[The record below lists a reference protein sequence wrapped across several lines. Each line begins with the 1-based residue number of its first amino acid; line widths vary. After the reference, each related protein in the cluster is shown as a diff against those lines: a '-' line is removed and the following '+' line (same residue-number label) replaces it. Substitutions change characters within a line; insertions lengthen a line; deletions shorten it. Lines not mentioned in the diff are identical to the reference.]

1 MPKTS
6 TKTTKTVNS
15 ASSMSAANT
24 VPPNIPLQL
33 LGNITPAEFMSKYW
47 QKKPLLIRGAI
58 AGFKPFLSR
67 DELFAMAEQEDVESR
82 LIVETVTKPA
92 AKSAAKSSK
101 KENPQSMAKW
111 TMANSP
117 IYPDVLPAL
126 KTPNW
131 TLLVQGVDLHNQAAY
146 ELKNQFRFA
155 PDARLDDLMISFATD
170 GGGVGPHFDSYD
182 VFLLQAEGKRRW
194 KIGKQKDLTLQK
206 NVPLKILA
214 NFAPEQE
221 FVLEAGDM
229 LYLPPMYAHEGV
241 AVGECMTYSI
251 GFRAPAELE
260 LARELLQ
267 RFADDT
273 LEDEEDEEAEDEE
286 NGQEDDEFEDENSAV
301 SGEYAA
307 NAATKNI
314 AKNLVNK
321 VLYKDPKQEAVD
333 APAQIPAALLDFAKQ
348 AVEKALS
355 DPDALARNL
364 GEYLTEPKANV
375 WFDEPEPDSEEDIIL
390 TRQNR
395 VDLHPRSQMLFDA
408 RHIFLNGESW
418 RAAGADA
425 KLMQKLANQ
434 RFLEPKDLMK
444 PNMASDG
451 AMALLQEW
459 VDAGW
464 LL

>member
-1 MPKTS
+1 M
-6 TKTTKTVNS
+6 TKKSVQTKNS
-15 ASSMSAANT
+15 AENISANSNI
-24 VPPNIPLQL
+24 VPSNLPLQL

-58 AGFKPFLSR
+58 PNFKPLLSR
-67 DELFAMAEQEDVESR
+67 EELFELAEQEDVESR
-82 LIVETVTKPA
+82 LIVETLTKPA
-92 AKSAAKSSK
+92 SKTASKSAVKSSK
-101 KENPQSMAKW
+101 KANLQSMPKW
-111 TMANSP
+111 TMVNGP
-117 IYPDVLPAL
+117 IYPDALPAL
-126 KTPNW
+126 KTSNW

-155 PDARLDDLMISFATD
+155 PDARLDDLMISFATV

-182 VFLLQAEGKRRW
+182 VFLLQAQGQRRW

-206 NVPLKILA
+206 DVPLKILA

-221 FVLEAGDM
+221 FVLDAGDM

-273 LEDEEDEEAEDEE
+273 LEDEE
-286 NGQEDDEFEDENSAV
+286 
-301 SGEYAA
+301 
-307 NAATKNI
+307 
-314 AKNLVNK
+314 K
-321 VLYKDPKQEAVD
+321 VLYKDPKQAAVE

-434 RFLEPKDLMK
+434 RFLEPKDLTK
-444 PNMASDG
+444 SSDG

-459 VDAGW
+459 ADAGW

>member
-1 MPKTS
+1 MR
-6 TKTTKTVNS
+6 
-15 ASSMSAANT
+15 
-24 VPPNIPLQL
+24 
-33 LGNITPAEFMSKYW
+33 KYW

-58 AGFKPFLSR
+58 PGFKTLLSR
-67 DELFAMAEQEDVESR
+67 EELFATAEQEDVESR

-92 AKSAAKSSK
+92 SKPAAKSSK
-101 KENPQSMAKW
+101 KAAVQW
-111 TMANSP
+111 TMANGP
-117 IYPDVLPAL
+117 IYPDALPAL
-126 KTPNW
+126 ETPNW

-206 NVPLKILA
+206 DVPLKILA
-214 NFAPEQE
+214 NFEPEQE

-251 GFRAPAELE
+251 GFRAPAEME

-273 LEDEEDEEAEDEE
+273 LEEEAEEEEERDEEDDQNESD
-286 NGQEDDEFEDENSAV
+286 NSALA
-301 SGEYAA
+301 GEYSA
-307 NAATKNI
+307 NFAIKNV
-314 AKNLVNK
+314 AKK
-321 VLYKDPKQEAVD
+321 LYKDPKQEAVE
-333 APAQIPAALLDFAKQ
+333 APAQIPAALLDFAKA
-348 AVEKALS
+348 AVEKAMS

-375 WFDEPEPDSEEDIIL
+375 WFDEPEPESGEDIIL

-418 RAAGADA
+418 RAAGKDA
-425 KLMQKLANQ
+425 VLMQRLANQ
-434 RFLEPKDLMK
+434 RFLQPKDLTK
-444 PNMASDG
+444 ASDG

-459 VDAGW
+459 ADAGW

>member
-1 MPKTS
+1 MTKS
-6 TKTTKTVNS
+6 AAKTTTLNI
-15 ASSMSAANT
+15 
-24 VPPNIPLQL
+24 VPPNLPLQL
-33 LGNITPAEFMSKYW
+33 LGGITPAEFMSKYW

-58 AGFKPFLSR
+58 ADFKPFLSR
-67 DELFAMAEQEDVESR
+67 DALFAMAEQEDVESR
-82 LIVETVTKPA
+82 LIVETVAKP
-92 AKSAAKSSK
+92 AAKSSK
-101 KENPQSMAKW
+101 KANATSTMKW
-111 TMANSP
+111 TMANGP
-117 IYPDVLPAL
+117 IYADVLPAL
-126 KTPNW
+126 KNSNW
-131 TLLVQGVDLHNQAAY
+131 TLLVQSVDLHNQAAY

-206 NVPLKILA
+206 DVPLKILA

-221 FVLEAGDM
+221 FILEAGDM

-267 RFADDT
+267 RFADDA
-273 LEDEEDEEAEDEE
+273 LEEVEDEEDAKE
-286 NGQEDDEFEDENSAV
+286 NEFEDENSALA
-301 SGEYAA
+301 SEYADNSA
-307 NAATKNI
+307 IKNI
-314 AKNLVNK
+314 AKN
-321 VLYKDPKQEAVD
+321 LYKDPKQEATNT
-333 APAQIPAALLDFAKQ
+333 PAQIPAALLDFAKQ
-348 AVEKALS
+348 ALEKALS

-375 WFDEPEPDSEEDIIL
+375 WFDEPEPDSEDDIIL
-390 TRQNR
+390 THQNR

-434 RFLEPKDLMK
+434 RFLEPKDLSK
-444 PNMASDG
+444 SSDG

-459 VDAGW
+459 ADAGW

>member
-6 TKTTKTVNS
+6 AKTTNS
-15 ASSMSAANT
+15 TSFSNVIA
-24 VPPNIPLQL
+24 PNLPLQL

-58 AGFKPFLSR
+58 PEFKPLLSR
-67 DELFAMAEQEDVESR
+67 DELFELAENQDVESR
-82 LIVETVTKPA
+82 LIVENTS
-92 AKSAAKSSK
+92 AKRKKS
-101 KENPQSMAKW
+101 ELAW
-111 TMANSP
+111 TMADGPFSE
-117 IYPDVLPAL
+117 DAAELPSL
-126 KTPNW
+126 KKSNW
-131 TLLVQGVDLHNQAAY
+131 TLLVQGVDLHDEQVHA
-146 ELKNQFRFA
+146 LKNQFRFA
-155 PDARLDDLMISFATD
+155 PDARLDDVMISFATD

-194 KIGKQKDLTLQK
+194 RIGKQKDLTLQK
-206 NVPLKILA
+206 DVPLKILA
-214 NFAPEQE
+214 NFAPDQE
-221 FVLEAGDM
+221 FVLGAGDM

-273 LEDEEDEEAEDEE
+273 LEAEEEE
-286 NGQEDDEFEDENSAV
+286 
-301 SGEYAA
+301 
-307 NAATKNI
+307 KKI
-314 AKNLVNK
+314 
-321 VLYKDPKQEAVD
+321 LYKDTKQVAVEE
-333 APAQIPAALLDFAKQ
+333 PALIPSALLDFAKQ
-348 AVEKALS
+348 AVEKAMS
-355 DPDALARNL
+355 DPDALARTL

-434 RFLEPKDLMK
+434 RFLEPKDLNK
-444 PNMASDG
+444 ASDG

-459 VDAGW
+459 ADTGW

>member
-6 TKTTKTVNS
+6 AKTTNS
-15 ASSMSAANT
+15 TSFSNVIA
-24 VPPNIPLQL
+24 PNLPLQL

-58 AGFKPFLSR
+58 PEFKPLLSR
-67 DELFAMAEQEDVESR
+67 DELFELAENPDVESR
-82 LIVETVTKPA
+82 LIVENTS
-92 AKSAAKSSK
+92 AKRKKS
-101 KENPQSMAKW
+101 EPTW
-111 TMANSP
+111 TMANGPFSE
-117 IYPDVLPAL
+117 DSAELPFL
-126 KTPNW
+126 KKSNW
-131 TLLVQGVDLHNQAAY
+131 TLLVQGVDLHDEQVHA
-146 ELKNQFRFA
+146 LKNQFRFA
-155 PDARLDDLMISFATD
+155 PDARLDDVMISFATD

-194 KIGKQKDLTLQK
+194 RIGKQKDLTLQK
-206 NVPLKILA
+206 DVPLKILA

-221 FVLEAGDM
+221 FVLDAGDM

-273 LEDEEDEEAEDEE
+273 LEEEEE
-286 NGQEDDEFEDENSAV
+286 
-301 SGEYAA
+301 
-307 NAATKNI
+307 KI
-314 AKNLVNK
+314 
-321 VLYKDPKQEAVD
+321 LYKDPKQVAVEE
-333 APAQIPAALLDFAKQ
+333 PALIPSALLDFAKQ
-348 AVEKALS
+348 AVEKAMS

-434 RFLEPKDLMK
+434 RFLQPKDLNK
-444 PNMASDG
+444 ASDG

-459 VDAGW
+459 ADTGW

>member
-1 MPKTS
+1 MPKTTPK
-6 TKTTKTVNS
+6 TKKSANIS
-15 ASSMSAANT
+15 ASMTNI
-24 VPPNIPLQL
+24 VPPNLPLQL
-33 LGNITPAEFMSKYW
+33 LGNISPAEFMRKYW

-58 AGFKPFLSR
+58 AGFKPLLSR
-67 DELFAMAEQEDVESR
+67 EVLFAMAEQEDVESR

-92 AKSAAKSSK
+92 SKPAAKSSK
-101 KENPQSMAKW
+101 KATVQW
-111 TMANSP
+111 TMANGP
-117 IYPDVLPAL
+117 IYADALPAL
-126 KTPNW
+126 ETPNW

-182 VFLLQAEGKRRW
+182 VFLLQAEGKRLW
-194 KIGKQKDLTLQK
+194 KIGKQKDLMLQK
-206 NVPLKILA
+206 DVPLKILA

-273 LEDEEDEEAEDEE
+273 LEDEEEVEDEKGEEDGE
-286 NGQEDDEFEDENSAV
+286 NDDKNGALA
-301 SGEYAA
+301 GEYIA
-307 NAATKNI
+307 NVAIKNV
-314 AKNLVNK
+314 AKK
-321 VLYKDPKQEAVD
+321 LYKDPKQEAVE
-333 APAQIPAALLDFAKQ
+333 APAQIPAALFDFAKA
-348 AVEKALS
+348 AVEKAMS

-375 WFDEPEPDSEEDIIL
+375 WFDEPEPDSADDVIL

-418 RAAGADA
+418 RAAGKDA
-425 KLMQKLANQ
+425 TLMQRLANQ
-434 RFLEPKDLMK
+434 RYLEPKDLTK
-444 PNMASDG
+444 ASDS
-451 AMALLQEW
+451 AMALLQDW
-459 VDAGW
+459 ADAGW

>member
-6 TKTTKTVNS
+6 AKTTNS
-15 ASSMSAANT
+15 TSFSNVIA
-24 VPPNIPLQL
+24 PNLPLQL

-58 AGFKPFLSR
+58 PEFKPLLSR
-67 DELFAMAEQEDVESR
+67 DELFELAENPDVESR
-82 LIVETVTKPA
+82 LIVENTS
-92 AKSAAKSSK
+92 AKRKKS
-101 KENPQSMAKW
+101 EPTW
-111 TMANSP
+111 TMANGPFSE
-117 IYPDVLPAL
+117 DSAELPFL
-126 KTPNW
+126 KKSNW
-131 TLLVQGVDLHNQAAY
+131 TLLVQGVDLHDEQVHA
-146 ELKNQFRFA
+146 LKNQFRFS
-155 PDARLDDLMISFATD
+155 PDARLDDVMISFATD

-194 KIGKQKDLTLQK
+194 RIGKQKDLTLQK
-206 NVPLKILA
+206 DVPLKILA

-221 FVLEAGDM
+221 FVLDAGDM

-273 LEDEEDEEAEDEE
+273 LEEEEE
-286 NGQEDDEFEDENSAV
+286 
-301 SGEYAA
+301 
-307 NAATKNI
+307 KI
-314 AKNLVNK
+314 
-321 VLYKDPKQEAVD
+321 LYKDPKQVAVEE
-333 APAQIPAALLDFAKQ
+333 PALIPSALLDFAKQ
-348 AVEKALS
+348 AVEKAMS

-375 WFDEPEPDSEEDIIL
+375 WFDEPEPDSVEDIIL

-434 RFLEPKDLMK
+434 RFLEPKDLNK
-444 PNMASDG
+444 ASDG

-459 VDAGW
+459 ADTGW

>member
-1 MPKTS
+1 MPKTF
-6 TKTTKTVNS
+6 TKTT
-15 ASSMSAANT
+15 
-24 VPPNIPLQL
+24 VPAPLSNMVAPNLPLQL

-67 DELFAMAEQEDVESR
+67 DELFAMAEREDVESR
-82 LIVETVTKPA
+82 LIVEAVTKPT
-92 AKSAAKSSK
+92 AKSSK
-101 KENPQSMAKW
+101 KASAKSPAKW
-111 TMANSP
+111 TMTNGP
-117 IYPDVLPAL
+117 IYPDALPAL
-126 KTPNW
+126 KNPNW

-182 VFLLQAEGKRRW
+182 VFLLQAEGQRRW
-194 KIGKQKDLTLQK
+194 RIGKQKDLTLQTG
-206 NVPLKILA
+206 VPLKILA

-221 FVLEAGDM
+221 FVLDAGDM

-273 LEDEEDEEAEDEE
+273 LEDEEEYQD
-286 NGQEDDEFEDENSAV
+286 DDENEFEGENSAM
-301 SGEYAA
+301 A
-307 NAATKNI
+307 NEFSADEAIKNI
-314 AKNLVNK
+314 AKITVNK
-321 VLYKDPKQEAVD
+321 VLYKDPKQQAVE
-333 APAQIPAALLDFAKQ
+333 APALIPAALLDFAKQ

-364 GEYLTEPKANV
+364 GEYLTEPKTNV

-425 KLMQKLANQ
+425 KLMQKLSNQ
-434 RFLEPKDLMK
+434 RFLESKDLSK
-444 PNMASDG
+444 CSDG

-459 VDAGW
+459 ADAGW

>member
-6 TKTTKTVNS
+6 AKTTNS
-15 ASSMSAANT
+15 TSFSNVIA
-24 VPPNIPLQL
+24 PNLPLQL

-58 AGFKPFLSR
+58 PEFKPLLSR
-67 DELFAMAEQEDVESR
+67 DELFELAENPDVESR
-82 LIVETVTKPA
+82 LIVENTSAKRKKSEPA
-92 AKSAAKSSK
+92 
-101 KENPQSMAKW
+101 W
-111 TMANSP
+111 TMANGPFSE
-117 IYPDVLPAL
+117 DAAELPSL
-126 KTPNW
+126 KKSNW
-131 TLLVQGVDLHNQAAY
+131 TLLVQGVDLHDEQVHA
-146 ELKNQFRFA
+146 LKNQFRFA
-155 PDARLDDLMISFATD
+155 PDARLDDVMISFATD

-194 KIGKQKDLTLQK
+194 RIGKQKDLTLQK
-206 NVPLKILA
+206 DVPLKILA

-221 FVLEAGDM
+221 FVLDAGDM

-273 LEDEEDEEAEDEE
+273 LEEEEE
-286 NGQEDDEFEDENSAV
+286 
-301 SGEYAA
+301 
-307 NAATKNI
+307 KI
-314 AKNLVNK
+314 
-321 VLYKDPKQEAVD
+321 LYKDPKQVAVEE
-333 APAQIPAALLDFAKQ
+333 PALIPSALLDFAKQ
-348 AVEKALS
+348 AVEKAMS

-434 RFLEPKDLMK
+434 RYLEPKDLNK
-444 PNMASDG
+444 ASDG

-459 VDAGW
+459 ADTGW

>member
-1 MPKTS
+1 MPKTTPK
-6 TKTTKTVNS
+6 TKKSANIS
-15 ASSMSAANT
+15 ASMTNI
-24 VPPNIPLQL
+24 VPPNLPLQL
-33 LGNITPAEFMSKYW
+33 LGNISPAEFMRKYW

-58 AGFKPFLSR
+58 AGFKPLLSR
-67 DELFAMAEQEDVESR
+67 EELFALAEQEDVESR

-92 AKSAAKSSK
+92 SKPASKSSK
-101 KENPQSMAKW
+101 KTAAKSTMKW
-111 TMANSP
+111 TMVNGP
-117 IYPDVLPAL
+117 IYADALPAL
-126 KTPNW
+126 KNPNW

-182 VFLLQAEGKRRW
+182 VFLLQAEGQRRW

-206 NVPLKILA
+206 DVPLKILA
-214 NFAPEQE
+214 NFVPEQE

-273 LEDEEDEEAEDEE
+273 LEEVENDDAEDGES
-286 NGQEDDEFEDENSAV
+286 EDENSDVA
-301 SGEYAA
+301 GESTA
-307 NAATKNI
+307 NNASKNI
-314 AKNLVNK
+314 AKNIANK
-321 VLYKDPKQEAVD
+321 ILYKDPKQEAVEE
-333 APAQIPAALLDFAKQ
+333 PAQIPAALLDFAKA
-348 AVEKALS
+348 AVEKAMS

-375 WFDEPEPDSEEDIIL
+375 WFDEPEPESEEDIIL

-395 VDLHPRSQMLFDA
+395 LDLHPRSQMLFDA

-418 RAAGADA
+418 RAAGKDA
-425 KLMQKLANQ
+425 TLMQRLANQ
-434 RFLEPKDLMK
+434 RFLEPKDLTK
-444 PNMASDG
+444 ASDG

-459 VDAGW
+459 ADAGW

>member
-1 MPKTS
+1 M
-6 TKTTKTVNS
+6 TK
-15 ASSMSAANT
+15 SAAKTPHSTSLLNI
-24 VPPNIPLQL
+24 VPPNLPLQL
-33 LGNITPAEFMSKYW
+33 LGGITPAEFMSKYW

-82 LIVETVTKPA
+82 LIVETISKTTSKSNKKP
-92 AKSAAKSSK
+92 S
-101 KENPQSMAKW
+101 AKW
-111 TMANSP
+111 AMTNGP
-117 IYPDVLPAL
+117 IYPDALPAL
-126 KTPNW
+126 KNPNW

-206 NVPLKILA
+206 DVPLKILA
-214 NFAPEQE
+214 DFTPEQE

-241 AVGECMTYSI
+241 AIGECMTYSI

-260 LARELLQ
+260 LAREMLQ
-267 RFADDT
+267 RLADDT
-273 LEDEEDEEAEDEE
+273 LAVEEAEDEE
-286 NGQEDDEFEDENSAV
+286 KAV
-301 SGEYAA
+301 EE
-307 NAATKNI
+307 
-314 AKNLVNK
+314 
-321 VLYKDPKQEAVD
+321 VLYKDPKQTAVET
-333 APAQIPAALLDFAKQ
+333 PAQIPAALLDFAKQ

-375 WFDEPEPDSEEDIIL
+375 WFDAPEKDIIL
-390 TRQNR
+390 THQNR

-425 KLMQKLANQ
+425 KLMQRLANQ
-434 RFLEPKDLMK
+434 RFLEPRDLGK
-444 PNMASDG
+444 ASDD
-451 AMALLQEW
+451 AMLLLQDW
-459 VDAGW
+459 SDVGW

>member
-1 MPKTS
+1 MTKSAAKTAS
-6 TKTTKTVNS
+6 S
-15 ASSMSAANT
+15 ASVSNT
-24 VPPNIPLQL
+24 VPPNLPLQL
-33 LGNITPAEFMSKYW
+33 LGGITPAEFMRKYW

-82 LIVETVTKPA
+82 LIVEAVTKPV
-92 AKSAAKSSK
+92 AKSSK
-101 KENPQSMAKW
+101 KTNVASMPKW
-111 TMANSP
+111 TMANGP
-117 IYPDVLPAL
+117 IYSDALPAT

-206 NVPLKILA
+206 DVPLKILA

-241 AVGECMTYSI
+241 ALGECMTYSI

-273 LEDEEDEEAEDEE
+273 LEDEDE
-286 NGQEDDEFEDENSAV
+286 GEDDEFEGENSALA
-301 SGEYAA
+301 GEYNTDLAI
-307 NAATKNI
+307 KNI
-314 AKNLVNK
+314 AKIAMNQ
-321 VLYKDPKQEAVD
+321 VLYKDPKQAAVE
-333 APAQIPAALLDFAKQ
+333 APAQIPVALLDFAKQ
-348 AVEKALS
+348 AIEKALS

-425 KLMQKLANQ
+425 KLMQRLANQ
-434 RFLEPKDLMK
+434 RFLEPKDLSK
-444 PNMASDG
+444 ASEG

-459 VDAGW
+459 ADAGW

>member
-1 MPKTS
+1 MTKS
-6 TKTTKTVNS
+6 AAKTTTLNI
-15 ASSMSAANT
+15 
-24 VPPNIPLQL
+24 VPPNLPLQL
-33 LGNITPAEFMSKYW
+33 LGNISPAEFMSKYW

-58 AGFKPFLSR
+58 PDFKPLLSR
-67 DELFAMAEQEDVESR
+67 DELFALAQQDDVESR
-82 LIVETVTKPA
+82 LIVENANPKRKKTE
-92 AKSAAKSSK
+92 SA
-101 KENPQSMAKW
+101 W
-111 TMANSP
+111 TMTNGPFSGGTTE
-117 IYPDVLPAL
+117 LPSL
-126 KTPNW
+126 KKSNW

-155 PDARLDDLMISFATD
+155 PDARLDDLMISFASD

-182 VFLLQAEGKRRW
+182 VFLLQAAGKRRW
-194 KIGKQKDLTLQK
+194 RIGKQKDLALQK

-273 LEDEEDEEAEDEE
+273 LEDEESI
-286 NGQEDDEFEDENSAV
+286 DENFDENDSFENKNTAV
-301 SGEYAA
+301 STKFAA
-307 NAATKNI
+307 QDAVKNI
-314 AKNLVNK
+314 AKNAVK
-321 VLYKDPKQEAVD
+321 KALYKDPKQEAVD
-333 APAQIPAALLDFAKQ
+333 VPALIPAALLDFAKQ

-390 TRQNR
+390 TRLNR
-395 VDLHPRSQMLFDA
+395 IDLHPRSQMLFDA
-408 RHIFLNGESW
+408 RHIFLNGMSW

-434 RFLEPKDLMK
+434 RFLEVKDLVK
-444 PNMASDG
+444 ASDG
-451 AMALLQEW
+451 AMALLQDW

-464 LL
+464 CKF

>member
-1 MPKTS
+1 MPKTF
-6 TKTTKTVNS
+6 TKTTIPAPLSNMV
-15 ASSMSAANT
+15 A
-24 VPPNIPLQL
+24 PNLPLQL

-82 LIVETVTKPA
+82 LIVEAVTKPT
-92 AKSAAKSSK
+92 AKSSK
-101 KENPQSMAKW
+101 KASAKSPAKW
-111 TMANSP
+111 TMTNGP
-117 IYPDVLPAL
+117 IYPDALPAL
-126 KTPNW
+126 KNPNW

-182 VFLLQAEGKRRW
+182 VFLLQAEGQRRW
-194 KIGKQKDLTLQK
+194 RIGKQKDLTLQTG
-206 NVPLKILA
+206 VLLKILA

-221 FVLEAGDM
+221 FVLDAGDM

-273 LEDEEDEEAEDEE
+273 LEDEDENEFEGE
-286 NGQEDDEFEDENSAV
+286 NNAMADEFSADEAI
-301 SGEYAA
+301 
-307 NAATKNI
+307 KNI
-314 AKNLVNK
+314 AKITVNK
-321 VLYKDPKQEAVD
+321 VLYKDPKQQAVE
-333 APAQIPAALLDFAKQ
+333 APALIPAALLDFAKQ

-425 KLMQKLANQ
+425 KLMKKLANQ
-434 RFLEPKDLMK
+434 RFLESKDLSK
-444 PNMASDG
+444 CSDG

-459 VDAGW
+459 ADAGW

>member
-1 MPKTS
+1 MTKSAAKTTNSTTTS
-6 TKTTKTVNS
+6 TS
-15 ASSMSAANT
+15 LSNT
-24 VPPNIPLQL
+24 VPPNLPLQL

-58 AGFKPFLSR
+58 PGFTPLLSR

-82 LIVETVTKPA
+82 LIVETLTKPA
-92 AKSAAKSSK
+92 LKTASKSAVKSSK
-101 KENPQSMAKW
+101 KANPQSMPKW
-111 TMANSP
+111 TMANGP
-117 IYPDVLPAL
+117 IYPDVLPTL

-146 ELKNQFRFA
+146 ELKKQFRFA

-194 KIGKQKDLTLQK
+194 RIGKQKDLTLQK

-214 NFAPEQE
+214 TFAPEQE
-221 FVLEAGDM
+221 FILEAGDM

-273 LEDEEDEEAEDEE
+273 LEDEENAEDEGDDNE
-286 NGQEDDEFEDENSAV
+286 DEFEGENSALA
-301 SGEYAA
+301 GEYIADSA
-307 NAATKNI
+307 IKNI
-314 AKNLVNK
+314 AKNL
-321 VLYKDPKQEAVD
+321 YKDPKQKAVE
-333 APAQIPAALLDFAKQ
+333 APALIPTALLDFAKQ

-434 RFLEPKDLMK
+434 RFLEPKDLTK
-444 PNMASDG
+444 ASDG

-459 VDAGW
+459 ADAGW
-464 LL
+464 LV

>member
-1 MPKTS
+1 
-6 TKTTKTVNS
+6 
-15 ASSMSAANT
+15 
-24 VPPNIPLQL
+24 
-33 LGNITPAEFMSKYW
+33 MSKYW

-58 AGFKPFLSR
+58 PDFKPLLSR
-67 DELFAMAEQEDVESR
+67 DELFELAEQDDVESR
-82 LIVETVTKPA
+82 LIVENTNSKHKKSEPA
-92 AKSAAKSSK
+92 
-101 KENPQSMAKW
+101 W
-111 TMANSP
+111 TMANGPFSE
-117 IYPDVLPAL
+117 DAAELPSL
-126 KTPNW
+126 KKSNW
-131 TLLVQGVDLHNQAAY
+131 TLLVQGVDLHEASVYA
-146 ELKNQFRFA
+146 LKNQFRFA
-155 PDARLDDLMISFATD
+155 PDARLDDVMISFATD

-194 KIGKQKDLTLQK
+194 RIGKQKDLTLQK
-206 NVPLKILA
+206 DVPLKILA

-273 LEDEEDEEAEDEE
+273 LEEEDEDE
-286 NGQEDDEFEDENSAV
+286 EDDEFEAKNSALAV
-301 SGEYAA
+301 VNIA
-307 NAATKNI
+307 NKAIKNI
-314 AKNLVNK
+314 AKN
-321 VLYKDPKQEAVD
+321 LYKDPKQEATE
-333 APAQIPAALLDFAKQ
+333 APAQIPTELLHFAKQ
-348 AVEKALS
+348 ALEKAMS

-375 WFDEPEPDSEEDIIL
+375 WFEEPEFDVVL

-395 VDLHPRSQMLFDA
+395 IELSPCSQMMFDV

-418 RAAGADA
+418 RAAGKDA
-425 KLMQKLANQ
+425 TLMQKLANQ
-434 RFLEPKDLMK
+434 RFLEPKDLSK
-444 PNMASDG
+444 ASDG

-459 VDAGW
+459 ADMGW

>member
-1 MPKTS
+1 MPKT
-6 TKTTKTVNS
+6 TTKTNLSTDTPTRVATTFSNI
-15 ASSMSAANT
+15 
-24 VPPNIPLQL
+24 VPPNLPLQL

-58 AGFKPFLSR
+58 PAFKPLLSR
-67 DELFAMAEQEDVESR
+67 DELFALAEQEDVESR
-82 LIVETVTKPA
+82 LVVENTNAKRTKSEPA
-92 AKSAAKSSK
+92 
-101 KENPQSMAKW
+101 W
-111 TMANSP
+111 TMAKGPFSE
-117 IYPDVLPAL
+117 DAATLPSL
-126 KTPNW
+126 KKSNW
-131 TLLVQGVDLHNQAAY
+131 TLLVQGVDLHDTQVHA
-146 ELKNQFRFA
+146 LKNQFRFA
-155 PDARLDDLMISFATD
+155 PDARLDDVMISFATD

-182 VFLLQAEGKRRW
+182 VFLLQAAGKRRW
-194 KIGKQKDLTLQK
+194 RIGKQKDLTLQK
-206 NVPLKILA
+206 DVPLKILA

-221 FVLEAGDM
+221 FVLDAGDM

-241 AVGECMTYSI
+241 AVGDCMTYSI

-273 LEDEEDEEAEDEE
+273 QEEEDDDEEDGDNEEE
-286 NGQEDDEFEDENSAV
+286 NNDVAGEFSA
-301 SGEYAA
+301 
-307 NAATKNI
+307 NDATKNI
-314 AKNLVNK
+314 AKKVANK
-321 VLYKDPKQEAVD
+321 VLYKDPKQAAVE

-348 AVEKALS
+348 ALEKAMS

-375 WFDEPEPDSEEDIIL
+375 WFDEPEFDVVL

-395 VDLHPRSQMLFDA
+395 IELSPCSLMMFDA
-408 RHIFLNGESW
+408 RHVFLNGESW

-434 RFLEPKDLMK
+434 RFLEPKDLSK
-444 PNMASDG
+444 ASDG

-459 VDAGW
+459 ADMGW

>member
-6 TKTTKTVNS
+6 AKTTNS
-15 ASSMSAANT
+15 TSFSNVIA
-24 VPPNIPLQL
+24 PNLPLQL

-58 AGFKPFLSR
+58 PEFKPLLSR
-67 DELFAMAEQEDVESR
+67 DELFELAENPDVESR
-82 LIVETVTKPA
+82 LIVENTS
-92 AKSAAKSSK
+92 AKRKKS
-101 KENPQSMAKW
+101 EPTW
-111 TMANSP
+111 TMANGPFSE
-117 IYPDVLPAL
+117 DSAELPFL
-126 KTPNW
+126 KKSNW
-131 TLLVQGVDLHNQAAY
+131 TLLVQGVDLHDEQVHA
-146 ELKNQFRFA
+146 LKNQFRFA
-155 PDARLDDLMISFATD
+155 PDARLDDVMISFATD

-194 KIGKQKDLTLQK
+194 RIGKQKDLTLQK
-206 NVPLKILA
+206 DVPLKILA

-221 FVLEAGDM
+221 FVLDAGDM

-273 LEDEEDEEAEDEE
+273 LEEEEE
-286 NGQEDDEFEDENSAV
+286 
-301 SGEYAA
+301 
-307 NAATKNI
+307 KI
-314 AKNLVNK
+314 
-321 VLYKDPKQEAVD
+321 LYKDPKQVAVEE
-333 APAQIPAALLDFAKQ
+333 PALIPSALLDFAKQ
-348 AVEKALS
+348 AVEKAMS

-375 WFDEPEPDSEEDIIL
+375 WFDEPEPESGEDIIL

-418 RAAGADA
+418 RAAGKDA
-425 KLMQKLANQ
+425 TLMQRLANQ
-434 RFLEPKDLMK
+434 RFLEPKDLTK
-444 PNMASDG
+444 ASDG

-459 VDAGW
+459 ADAGW

>member
-1 MPKTS
+1 MT
-6 TKTTKTVNS
+6 NI
-15 ASSMSAANT
+15 
-24 VPPNIPLQL
+24 VPPNLPLQL
-33 LGNITPAEFMSKYW
+33 LGNISPAEFMRKYW

-58 AGFKPFLSR
+58 AGFKPLLSR
-67 DELFAMAEQEDVESR
+67 EVLFAMAEQEDVESR

-92 AKSAAKSSK
+92 SKPAVKSSK
-101 KENPQSMAKW
+101 KAAVQW
-111 TMANSP
+111 TMANGP
-117 IYPDVLPAL
+117 IYPDALPAL
-126 KTPNW
+126 ETPNW

-206 NVPLKILA
+206 DVPLKILA

-251 GFRAPAELE
+251 GFRAPAEME

-273 LEDEEDEEAEDEE
+273 LEEEAEEEAEEEEERDEEDDQNESD
-286 NGQEDDEFEDENSAV
+286 NSALA
-301 SGEYAA
+301 GEYSA
-307 NAATKNI
+307 NFAIKNV
-314 AKNLVNK
+314 AKK
-321 VLYKDPKQEAVD
+321 LYKDPKQEAVE

-348 AVEKALS
+348 AVEKAMS

-375 WFDEPEPDSEEDIIL
+375 WFDEPEPESGEDIIL

-418 RAAGADA
+418 RAAGKDA
-425 KLMQKLANQ
+425 TLMQRLANQ
-434 RFLEPKDLMK
+434 RFLEPKDLTK
-444 PNMASDG
+444 ASDG

-459 VDAGW
+459 ADAGW